1 MGNCILRGFLIL
13 LVYLVFFS
21 VFAMFHLPS
30 GVCCLILFLIF
41 IEDDMN
47 KKFSLRS
54 FLASE
59 SGATAVEYA
68 FLAAG
73 IAVVIGGAVTAFG
86 GSLKTGFTDL
96 GNTISA
102 KVDDIGASPPAPA
115 DKSGAGS

>member
-1 MGNCILRGFLIL
+1 
-13 LVYLVFFS
+13 
-21 VFAMFHLPS
+21 
-30 GVCCLILFLIF
+30 
-41 IEDDMN
+41 MN

-86 GSLKTGFTDL
+86 GGLKTGFEDL
-96 GNTISA
+96 GDTISA
-102 KVDDIGASPPAPA
+102 KAKTVS
-115 DKSGAGS
+115 